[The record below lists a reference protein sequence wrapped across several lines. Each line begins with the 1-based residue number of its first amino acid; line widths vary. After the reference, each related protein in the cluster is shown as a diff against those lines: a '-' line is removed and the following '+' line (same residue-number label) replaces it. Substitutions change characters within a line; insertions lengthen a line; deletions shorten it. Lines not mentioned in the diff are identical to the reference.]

1 MDPRLSEINELW
13 DKRLTISMY
22 IEDKYIRDKN
32 NDAMDCW
39 EFTYQQIEST
49 TMSQYEFDMIN
60 TIDEKARK
68 KLKEGD

>member
-1 MDPRLSEINELW
+1 
-13 DKRLTISMY
+13 
-22 IEDKYIRDKN
+22 
-32 NDAMDCW
+32 MDCW

-68 KLKEGD
+68 KLKESDKGDFPPFFYYLELE